1 MTSRLTRAAAAG
13 AALTVSAGAL
23 AACSSGPETTPD
35 DVITIFA
42 PQDAGQGQDLE
53 NNAFTQLLEE
63 KFEVDIQFETTT
75 WDGTAAAEK
84 RQISLASGDYPDA
97 YMLIPWVDQF
107 SSDELMKLG
116 GQGVIVP
123 LDDLI
128 GEDTPNLTA
137 AFEKEPG
144 FEELATSPD
153 GTIWGIPAWN
163 DCYHCSYPSKLW
175 MNSAWL
181 DELGLEQPTT
191 PEELR
196 EVLEAFK
203 TQDPNGNGEADEI
216 PLSATG
222 GSSLLAY
229 LMNPFV
235 YTAEMSPNAE
245 GVTPASLGAVNGQ
258 VTLQP
263 TREEWREGISY
274 VASLYEDG
282 LIDEGAFTQNGE
294 ALSAKGSSAEGVI
307 LGSVAIMHPW
317 FVTNEDEGGRY
328 TQYDAVPPLSGPNG
342 DDTYW
347 NAGGAGAAPGATFVI
362 TNRSSEAKQKKLMQ
376 ILDFMVSYEGH
387 LLGEYGIEDVN
398 WARPEEGDVALDETL
413 EPNFEVLTTPSDE
426 TLQNAWGPIAQFF
439 SDAEFR
445 NSQVTSTD
453 IYTPEGYERRLFE
466 ATKLY
471 EGHESDE
478 LFPYWEVAVTGE
490 TATELATVQTNV
502 ENFVVQASAEFVTG
516 VRDIESDED
525 WAEFQQNLT
534 DLGAER
540 YVEIYQEA
548 WDASK

>member
-1 MTSRLTRAAAAG
+1 MTSRFARAAAAG
-13 AALTVSAGAL
+13 AALAVCASAF
-23 AACSSGPETTPD
+23 AACSSEPETTPD

-42 PQDAGQGQDLE
+42 PQNAGEGQDLE
-53 NNAFTQLLEE
+53 DNAFTKVIEE
-63 KFEVDIQFETTT
+63 KFDVDLQFETTT

-97 YMLIPWVDQF
+97 YMLIPWLDQF
-107 SSDELMKLG
+107 SSEELVKLG

-144 FEELATSPD
+144 FKELATAPD
-153 GTIWGIPAWN
+153 GRIWGIPAWN
-163 DCYHCSYPSKLW
+163 DCYHCSYPTKLW

-181 DELGLEQPTT
+181 DALGLEQPTT

-196 EVLEAFK
+196 TVLEAFK

-216 PLSATG
+216 PLSGAG
-222 GSSLLAY
+222 GSSLLSY

-235 YTAEMSPNAE
+235 YTAEMYANAE
-245 GVTPASLGAVNGQ
+245 AATPATLGAVDGQ

-263 TREEWREGISY
+263 TRDEWRDGIAY

-294 ALSAKGSSAEGVI
+294 ALIAKGNSAEGVI
-307 LGSVAIMHPW
+307 LGSVALMHPW
-317 FVTNEDEGGRY
+317 FVSADNEDGRY
-328 TQYDAVPPLSGPNG
+328 TQYDAVPPLTGPNG
-342 DDTYW
+342 SDATYSG
-347 NAGGAGAAPGATFVI
+347 GGAGAAPGATFVI
-362 TNRSSEAKQKKLMQ
+362 TNRSSEAKQRKLMQ

-387 LLGEYGIEDVN
+387 LQGEFGVEGVN
-398 WARPEEGDVALDETL
+398 WTRPEAGDVALDETL
-413 EPNFEVLTTPSDE
+413 EPNFKVIPAPSGE
-426 TLQNAWGPIAQFF
+426 TLKNSWGPIAQFF

-445 NSQVTSTD
+445 NSQVTATD
-453 IYTPEGYERRLFE
+453 VYTPEGYERRLFE

-471 EGHESDE
+471 EGHESPE
-478 LFPYWEVAVTGE
+478 LFPYWEVAITGE
-490 TATELATVQTNV
+490 TATELATIQTNV
-502 ENFVVQASAEFVTG
+502 ENFVVQAAAEFVTG
-516 VRDIESDED
+516 VRDIDSDED
-525 WAEFQQNLT
+525 WAEFQQHLT

-540 YVEIYQEA
+540 YVEIYQQA
-548 WDASK
+548 WDESK

>member
-1 MTSRLTRAAAAG
+1 MTSRFTRAAAAG
-13 AALTVSAGAL
+13 TAL
-23 AACSSGPETTPD
+23 AVSTGAFAACTSEPETTPD

-42 PQDAGQGQDLE
+42 PQDAEVDLE
-53 NNAFTQLLEE
+53 ENAFTKVIEE
-63 KFEVDIQFETTT
+63 KFDVELEFETTT

-97 YMLIPWVDQF
+97 YMLIPWIDQF
-107 SSDELMKLG
+107 SDEELVRLG

-144 FEELATSPD
+144 FKELATSPD

-181 DELGLEQPTT
+181 DTLGLEQPTT

-196 EVLEAFK
+196 TVLEAFK
-203 TQDPNGNGEADEI
+203 RQDPNGNGEADEI
-216 PLSATG
+216 PLSASG
-222 GSSLLAY
+222 GSSLLSY

-235 YTAEMSPNAE
+235 YTAEMYSNAE
-245 GVTPASLGAVNGQ
+245 GVTPASLGTDGDEV
-258 VTLQP
+258 VLQP
-263 TREEWREGISY
+263 TLDEWRAGISY
-274 VASLYEDG
+274 VTSLYEDG
-282 LIDEGAFTQNGE
+282 LIDEGAFTQNGD
-294 ALSAKGSSAEGVI
+294 ALSAKGNSAEGVI

-317 FVTNEDEGGRY
+317 FVTEDSEGGRY
-328 TQYDAVPPLSGPNG
+328 RQYDAIPPLTGPKG
-342 DDTYW
+342 SDTFW
-347 NAGGAGAAPGATFVI
+347 SAGGAGAAPGATFVI

-387 LLGEYGIEDVN
+387 LLGEFGVEGVN

-413 EPNFEVLTTPSDE
+413 EPSFEVLTPPEGEGLNNS
-426 TLQNAWGPIAQFF
+426 WGPIAQFF

-453 IYTPEGYERRLFE
+453 IYSAEGYERRLFE
-466 ATKLY
+466 ATTLY
-471 EGHESDE
+471 EGHESDD
-478 LFPYWEVAVTGE
+478 LFPYWDVKITGE

-516 VRDIESDED
+516 IRDIESDED
-525 WAEFQQNLT
+525 WAAFQQHLT
-534 DLGAER
+534 DLGADR
-540 YVEIYQEA
+540 YVEIYQGA

>member
-1 MTSRLTRAAAAG
+1 MTSRFTRAAAAG
-13 AALTVSAGAL
+13 AALAVSAGAF
-23 AACSSGPETTPD
+23 AACSSEPETTPD

-42 PQDAGQGQDLE
+42 PQDTGQGQDLE
-53 NNAFTQLLEE
+53 DNAFTKVIEE
-63 KFEVDIQFETTT
+63 KFDVDLQFETTT

-107 SSDELMKLG
+107 SGDELVKLG
-116 GQGVIVP
+116 GQGVILP

-144 FEELATSPD
+144 FKELATSAD
-153 GTIWGIPAWN
+153 GKIWGIPAWN

-181 DELGLEQPTT
+181 DTLGLEQPTT

-196 EVLEAFK
+196 TVLEAFK

-216 PLSATG
+216 PLSGAG
-222 GSSLLAY
+222 GVSLLTY
-229 LMNPFV
+229 LLNPFV
-235 YTAEMSPNAE
+235 YTAEMYSNAE
-245 GVTPASLGAVNGQ
+245 GVTPASLGAVDGK

-263 TREEWREGISY
+263 TRDEWRDGIAY
-274 VASLYEDG
+274 ATSLYEDG
-282 LIDEGAFTQNGE
+282 LIDEGTFTQNGE
-294 ALSAKGSSAEGVI
+294 ALIAKGGSAEGVI
-307 LGSVAIMHPW
+307 LGAVGIMHPW
-317 FVTNEDEGGRY
+317 FVPLAQEDRY
-328 TQYDAVPPLSGPNG
+328 TQYEAVPPLTGPAGSNAFWSG
-342 DDTYW
+342 
-347 NAGGAGAAPGATFVI
+347 GGAGAAPGATFVI
-362 TNRSSEAKQKKLMQ
+362 TNRSSEAKQQKLMQ

-387 LLGEYGIEDVN
+387 LQGEFGVEGVN
-398 WARPEEGDVALDETL
+398 WVRPEEGDVALDETL
-413 EPNFEVLTTPSDE
+413 EPNFEVVRVPTEE
-426 TLQNAWGPIAQFF
+426 TLTNSWGPIAQFF

-445 NSQVTSTD
+445 NSQVTATD
-453 IYTPEGYERRLFE
+453 VDTPEGYERRFFE
-466 ATKLY
+466 ATELY

-478 LFPYWEVAVTGE
+478 LFPYWEVDVTGE
-490 TATELATVQTNV
+490 TATELATIQTNV

-534 DLGAER
+534 ELGADR

>member
-1 MTSRLTRAAAAG
+1 MNSRSARAAAAA
-13 AALTVSAGAL
+13 AALAVSAGAL
-23 AACSSGPETTPD
+23 AACSSEPETTPD

-53 NNAFTQLLEE
+53 DNAFTKLLEDR
-63 KFEVDIQFETTT
+63 FDVDLRFETTT

-107 SSDELMKLG
+107 SADELVKLG

-144 FEELATSPD
+144 FKDLATSPD
-153 GTIWGIPAWN
+153 GSIWGIPAWN

-181 DELGLEQPTT
+181 DTLGLEQPTT
-191 PEELR
+191 PDELR
-196 EVLEAFK
+196 TVLEAFK

-216 PLSATG
+216 PLSGAG
-222 GSSLLAY
+222 GASLLSY
-229 LMNPFV
+229 LLNPFV
-235 YTAEMSPNAE
+235 YTAEMYSNAE
-245 GVTPASLGAVNGQ
+245 GVNPASLGTRNGQ

-263 TREEWREGISY
+263 TRDEWRDGISY
-274 VASLYEDG
+274 AASLYADG
-282 LIDEGAFTQNGE
+282 LIDEGTFTQNGE
-294 ALSAKGSSAEGVI
+294 ALTAKGASAEGVI
-307 LGSVAIMHPW
+307 LGAVGVMHPW
-317 FVTNEDEGGRY
+317 FVTADQEDGRY
-328 TQYDAVPPLSGPNG
+328 TQYDAVPPLTGPNG
-342 DDTYW
+342 SDTFW
-347 NAGGAGAAPGATFVI
+347 SGGGAGAAPGATFVI
-362 TNRSSEAKQKKLMQ
+362 TNRSSEAKQEKLMQ
-376 ILDFMVSYEGH
+376 ILDFMVSYDGH
-387 LLGEYGIEDVN
+387 LQGEYGIEGVN
-398 WARPEEGDVALDETL
+398 WMRPEEGDVALDEAL
-413 EPNFEVLTTPSDE
+413 EPNFKTITLPTEE
-426 TLQNAWGPIAQFF
+426 ILQNSWGPIAQFF

-445 NSQVTSTD
+445 NSQVTATD

-466 ATKLY
+466 ATVPY

-478 LFPYWEVAVTGE
+478 LFPYWEVSVTGE
-490 TATELATVQTNV
+490 TATELATIQTNV

-516 VRDIESDED
+516 VRDIDSDED

-534 DLGAER
+534 DLGADR

>member
-1 MTSRLTRAAAAG
+1 MTSRFTRAAAAG
-13 AALTVSAGAL
+13 AALAVSAGAF
-23 AACSSGPETTPD
+23 AACSSDPETTPD
-35 DVITIFA
+35 DVITIFV
-42 PQDAGQGQDLE
+42 PQGDDADFDT
-53 NNAFTQLLEE
+53 NAFTKVLEE
-63 KFEVDIQFETTT
+63 KFDVDLQFETTT

-107 SSDELMKLG
+107 SSEELVKLG
-116 GQGVIVP
+116 GQGVIVQ

-144 FEELATSPD
+144 FKELATSPD
-153 GTIWGIPAWN
+153 GKIWGIPAWN
-163 DCYHCSYPSKLW
+163 DCFHCSYPSKLW
-175 MNSAWL
+175 MNSDWL
-181 DELGLEQPTT
+181 DTLGLQQPTT

-196 EVLEAFK
+196 TVLEAFK
-203 TQDPNGNGEADEI
+203 TQDPNGNGQADEI
-216 PLSATG
+216 PLSAAG
-222 GSSLLAY
+222 GSTLLSY

-235 YTAEMSPNAE
+235 YTPEMYANAE
-245 GVTPASLGAVNGQ
+245 AANPATLGAVNGQ

-263 TREEWREGISY
+263 TRDEWRDAIAY

-294 ALSAKGSSAEGVI
+294 ALSAKGNSADGVI

-317 FVTNEDEGGRY
+317 FVDAASDEERY
-328 TQYDAVPPLSGPNG
+328 EQYDAVAPLTGPNG
-342 DDTYW
+342 SDATY
-347 NAGGAGAAPGATFVI
+347 AGGGAGAAPGATFVI

-387 LLGEYGIEDVN
+387 LQAEFGVEGVN
-398 WARPEEGDVALDETL
+398 WEPAGEGDVALDESL
-413 EPNFEVLTTPSDE
+413 EPTFELLTLPEGEGLNNS
-426 TLQNAWGPIAQFF
+426 WGPIGQFF

-445 NSQVTSTD
+445 NSQVTATD
-453 IYTPEGYERRLFE
+453 VYTPEGYERRLFE

-471 EGHESDE
+471 EGHESAE
-478 LFPYWEVAVTGE
+478 LFPYWEVGVTGE
-490 TATELATVQTNV
+490 TATELATLQTNV
-502 ENFVVQASAEFVTG
+502 ENFVTQASAEFVTG
-516 VRDIESDED
+516 VRDIDSDDD
-525 WAEFQQNLT
+525 WNEFQQNLT

-548 WDASK
+548 WDASR

>member
-1 MTSRLTRAAAAG
+1 MTTNRFARAAAAG
-13 AALTVSAGAL
+13 AALAVAASAF
-23 AACSSGPETTPD
+23 AACSSDPKTTPD

-42 PQDAGQGQDLE
+42 PQGEDADLDT
-53 NNAFTQLLEE
+53 NAFTKVIEE
-63 KFEVDIQFETTT
+63 KFDVDLQFETTT
-75 WDGTAAAEK
+75 WDGTAAGEK

-107 SSDELMKLG
+107 SSDELVKLG
-116 GQGVIVP
+116 GQGVILP

-144 FEELATSPD
+144 FKELATSPD
-153 GTIWGIPAWN
+153 GKIWGIPAWN

-181 DELGLEQPTT
+181 DILGLEQPTT

-196 EVLEAFK
+196 TVLEAFK
-203 TQDPNGNGEADEI
+203 TQDPNGNGKADEI
-216 PLSATG
+216 PLSAAG
-222 GSSLLAY
+222 GSSLLSY
-229 LMNPFV
+229 LMNPYV
-235 YTAEMSPNAE
+235 YTAEMYANAE
-245 GVTPASLGAVNGQ
+245 GTTPATLGVDGDK
-258 VTLQP
+258 VVLQP
-263 TREEWREGISY
+263 TKDQWRDAIAY

-294 ALSAKGSSAEGVI
+294 ALNAKGNSAEGVI
-307 LGSVAIMHPW
+307 LGSVAVMHPW
-317 FVTNEDEGGRY
+317 FVTNDHEDGRY
-328 TQYDAVPPLSGPNG
+328 GQYDAVPPLTGPNG
-342 DDTYW
+342 SDATYSG
-347 NAGGAGAAPGATFVI
+347 GGAGAAPGATFVI
-362 TNRSSEAKQKKLMQ
+362 TNRSSEAKQKKLME
-376 ILDFMVSYEGH
+376 ILDFMVSYDGH
-387 LLGEYGIEDVN
+387 LQGEFGVEGVN
-398 WARPEEGDVALDETL
+398 WSRPEAGDVALDETM
-413 EPNFEVLTTPSDE
+413 EPNFKVLTLPEGEGLNNS
-426 TLQNAWGPIAQFF
+426 WGPIAQFF

-445 NSQVTSTD
+445 NGQVTATD
-453 IYTPEGYERRLFE
+453 VYTPEGYERRLFE
-466 ATKLY
+466 ATKNY

-478 LFPYWEVAVTGE
+478 LFPYWEVGVTGE

-502 ENFVVQASAEFVTG
+502 ENFVVQAAAEFATG
-516 VRDIESDED
+516 VRDVESDED

>member
-1 MTSRLTRAAAAG
+1 MTSRFARAAAAG
-13 AALTVSAGAL
+13 AALAVSATAF
-23 AACSSGPETTPD
+23 AACSSEPETTPD

-42 PQDAGQGQDLE
+42 PQGDDADLDT
-53 NNAFTQLLEE
+53 NAFTKLLEE
-63 KFEVDIQFETTT
+63 KFDVDLQFETTT
-75 WDGTAAAEK
+75 WDGTAAGEK

-107 SSDELMKLG
+107 SGDELVKLG

-144 FEELATSPD
+144 FKELATSPD
-153 GTIWGIPAWN
+153 GKIWGIPAWN

-181 DELGLEQPTT
+181 DTLGLEQPTT

-196 EVLEAFK
+196 TVLEAFK
-203 TQDPNGNGEADEI
+203 TQDPNGNSEADEI
-216 PLSATG
+216 PLSAAG
-222 GSSLLAY
+222 GSSLLSY
-229 LMNPFV
+229 LMNPYV
-235 YTAEMSPNAE
+235 YTAEMYANAE
-245 GVTPASLGAVNGQ
+245 GTTPATLGVVGGDVA
-258 VTLQP
+258 LQP
-263 TREEWREGISY
+263 TRDEWRDGISY
-274 VASLYEDG
+274 VTSLYEDG

-294 ALSAKGSSAEGVI
+294 ALSAKGNSAEGVI
-307 LGSVAIMHPW
+307 LGSVAMMHPW
-317 FVTNEDEGGRY
+317 FVSDDNEDGRY
-328 TQYDAVPPLSGPNG
+328 GQYDAVPPLTGPNG
-342 DDTYW
+342 SDATYSG
-347 NAGGAGAAPGATFVI
+347 GGAGAAPGATFVI
-362 TNRSSEAKQKKLMQ
+362 TNRSSDAKQQKLMQ
-376 ILDFMVSYEGH
+376 ILDFMVSYDGH
-387 LLGEYGIEDVN
+387 LLGEYGIEGVN
-398 WARPEEGDVALDETL
+398 WARPEAGEVALDETL
-413 EPNFEVLTTPSDE
+413 EPNFKTLTLPEGEGLNNS
-426 TLQNAWGPIAQFF
+426 WGPIAQFF

-445 NSQVTSTD
+445 NSQVTATD
-453 IYTPEGYERRLFE
+453 VYTPEGYERRLFE
-466 ATKLY
+466 ATKSY

-478 LFPYWEVAVTGE
+478 LFPYWDVAVTGE

-502 ENFVVQASAEFVTG
+502 ENFVVQAAAEFVTG

-534 DLGAER
+534 DLGADR